1 MIYATKRHA
10 VKAVPDTV
18 IQAAERAASNP
29 PFTGATY
36 AFSFASVA
44 SALASI
50 DPLALVGVTLA
61 VVTFIANQVWAWVR
75 HRRESKQAALQMEID
90 QLQIEEMQ
98 KRIRQAGGH
107 Q

>member
-1 MIYATKRHA
+1 M
-10 VKAVPDTV
+10 KAVPDTV
-18 IQAAERAASNP
+18 IQAAEQAVSQP

-36 AFSFASVA
+36 LFSFASVA

-50 DPLALVGVTLA
+50 DPLALVGIALA
-61 VVTFIANQVWAWVR
+61 VCTFFANQIWAWVR

-98 KRIRQAGGH
+98 QRIRQAEGK

>member
-1 MIYATKRHA
+1 MK
-10 VKAVPDTV
+10 VVPDSV
-18 IQAAERAASNP
+18 IHAAERAASNP
-29 PFTGATY
+29 PLTGATY
-36 AFSFASVA
+36 AFSFAGAA

-90 QLQIEEMQ
+90 QLQIAEMQ
-98 KRIRQAGGH
+98 QRIRLAGGN